1 MKNEIKY
8 FTLEEKMEV
17 IKDRI
22 IDGGMEDFDMS
33 FSEEEYE
40 RMIEED
46 TDTYYNLFYAT
57 EIGAEGYEGKTFG
70 DLNEMSYEDILT
82 IHNIISGSNK
92 TLKEI
97 DEMEVFLNGSQR
109 ATTTMLD
116 KDGDLIV
123 VPMWMAL

>member
-8 FTLEEKMEV
+8 LTLEEKMEV

-46 TDTYYNLFYAT
+46 TDT
-57 EIGAEGYEGKTFG
+57 
-70 DLNEMSYEDILT
+70 
-82 IHNIISGSNK
+82 
-92 TLKEI
+92 
-97 DEMEVFLNGSQR
+97 
-109 ATTTMLD
+109 
-116 KDGDLIV
+116 
-123 VPMWMAL
+123 

>member
-57 EIGAEGYEGKTFG
+57 EIGVEGYEGKTNA
-70 DLNEMSYEDILT
+70 DLLEMPYEDILA
-82 IHNIISGSNK
+82 IHNIITGSKK

-97 DEMEVFLNGSQR
+97 DEMKVFLNGSQR